1 MIWGEREKT
10 KGNQKKAKARLMLR
24 GLHLYPV
31 QYPVVL
37 AKVDRYGPVVG
48 KENREDRTSACPC
61 DCPHGKI
68 L

>member
-1 MIWGEREKT
+1 
-10 KGNQKKAKARLMLR
+10 MLR